1 MKKKVICSIIVIII
15 LIIFFEVWKNININ
29 QKQVAV
35 LVYHNIV
42 QSEEE
47 KEKDPD
53 ALLNIEF
60 DEQMKYLKEKG
71 YTAISLDELY
81 EWKEG
86 IKDIPE
92 KSVVITFDDGFYSF
106 KYLAQPILEKYN
118 LKGACFLI
126 GKVTMP
132 KTPDYIEGKYGTIGL
147 DEVQSKSKDIIYG
160 SHTFYLHEQ
169 NEKGEPIIKSKSF
182 EELKE
187 DTKKFKN
194 ELFDAKYLAYPYYTY
209 TKDYIKVLE
218 EENYKLAFCG
228 EEEMAT
234 KKVNNYKVPRISGV
248 RSISEFKE
256 IFESLKYKNK
266 YGNGIV
272 RKILK
277 KVIAICRILK
287 YN

>member
-1 MKKKVICSIIVIII
+1 MKKLVYIVLIII
-15 LIIFFEVWKNININ
+15 ISISIFEIWKGFNLH
-29 QKQVAV
+29 QKQVPV

-42 QSEEE
+42 QSELE
-47 KEKDPD
+47 KKKDPD
-53 ALLNIEF
+53 SLLDIEF
-60 DEQMKYLKEKG
+60 NEQMNYLKEKG

-81 EWKEG
+81 DWKEG

-92 KSVVITFDDGFYSF
+92 KSVAITFDDGFYSF

-118 LKGACFLI
+118 FKGACFLI

-132 KTPDYIEGKYGTIGL
+132 KTPDYIEGEYGTIGL
-147 DEVQSKSKDIIYG
+147 DEVQSKGKDIIYG

-169 NEKGEPIIKSKSF
+169 NEKGEPIVKSKSF
-182 EELKE
+182 EQLKE
-187 DTKKFKN
+187 DTKNFKS

-248 RSISEFKE
+248 RSMSEFQE
-256 IFESLKYKNK
+256 IFESSKYKNK

-272 RKILK
+272 RKIFK
-277 KVIAICRILK
+277 KIIAICRNLK